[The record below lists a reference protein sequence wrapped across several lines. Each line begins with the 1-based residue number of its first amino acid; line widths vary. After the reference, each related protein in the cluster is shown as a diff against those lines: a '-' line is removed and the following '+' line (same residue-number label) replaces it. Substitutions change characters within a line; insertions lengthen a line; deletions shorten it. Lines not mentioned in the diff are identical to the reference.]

1 VTRERQQRILEFL
14 TAALDASPAA
24 RPGLLDELCRGDT
37 ELRRELE
44 TMLAL
49 EGEARGF
56 LDEPVIGEGSPEL
69 ESGVRL
75 GPYRIVELLGHGG
88 MGSIY
93 RAVREDDFEKQ
104 VAIKLIRHEF
114 TSGTTVRRFHAERQ
128 ILARLEHPFIARLLD
143 GGTTDDGRPY
153 LVMEHVDGT
162 PLDHYCDAHRLPT
175 RKRLELFRQVASAV
189 AYAHQN
195 LVVHRDLKPG
205 NILVT
210 AGGIPKLLDFG
221 IAKLLEP
228 DPELADATTLAQ
240 GPMTPRYASPEQ
252 ILGEPIT
259 TASDVYSLGVLLY
272 QLLTGRL
279 PSELES
285 CESREVPRRICEHQ
299 PLRPSTAVGRPET
312 LTTPGGPVERTPESV
327 SRVRDGDARRL
338 RRSLAGDVDAIVL
351 KALRKEPQHRYASV
365 EQLAEDVRRHL
376 EGLPVLARKGTW
388 TYRTRK
394 FVRRRKGGI
403 AVALVVVGLSLTSTV
418 LWRRAVDER
427 LRADRERV
435 EAIRERTRAERV
447 SEFLQ
452 NLFKSANPDA
462 AQGGT
467 LTVREILDQGRERL
481 AAGLEDEPELRADLV
496 GTLGDV
502 YRNLGL
508 YDEAL
513 ELLEESLRLRRQC
526 HPEGHP
532 DVAIDLSDLACAH
545 YYVGNYPQAE
555 RCFREVLAMRR
566 RLGQEPAAIAR
577 ALNNL
582 ASALKQQG
590 RYGEAG
596 EFYGEA
602 LAIREELFG
611 PDDPE
616 VGSSLYC
623 LGALFY
629 DEGALERAAPPLRRA
644 LEIRTAA
651 LGERHTRVA
660 TVLNTLGRVL
670 HAGGDLD
677 EAESLHRRALAIRRE
692 LLGDDHPHVAL
703 TRRDLAEV
711 LLERGETAAAGEF
724 LNAALAALRL
734 AKSPDDWTIADA
746 EGVYGVY
753 LAALGRYQEAEPY
766 VVASYAA
773 VRAAKGEHSIRT
785 RQARARV
792 VAFYEAWGKPPPAS
806 LPDLY

>member
-1 VTRERQQRILEFL
+1 MSGERRQRLLEL
-14 TAALDASPAA
+14 LGTALDASPAT
-24 RPGLLDELCRGDT
+24 RPAVLDELCRGDE

-49 EGEARGF
+49 EGEAVGF
-56 LDEPVIGEGSPEL
+56 LDQSVIGDSPPEL

-88 MGSIY
+88 MGAIY

-104 VAIKLIRHEF
+104 VAIKLIRRDF
-114 TSGTTVRRFHAERQ
+114 ADGKTFDRFHAERQ
-128 ILARLEHPFIARLLD
+128 ILARLEHPSIARLLD
-143 GGTTDDGRPY
+143 GGTTADGRPY

-162 PLDHYCDAHRLPT
+162 AVDRYCDDHRLPT
-175 RKRLELFRQVASAV
+175 RNRLELFRQVAFAV

-195 LVVHRDLKPG
+195 LVVHRDLKPD

-210 AGGIPKLLDFG
+210 ADGVPKLLDFG
-221 IAKLLEP
+221 IAKLLAP
-228 DPELADATTLAQ
+228 DSAQLNVVTLVQ

-259 TASDVYSLGVLLY
+259 AASDVYSLGVLLY

-279 PSELES
+279 PGELER
-285 CESREVPRRICEHQ
+285 CGYRELTRRICEHQ

-312 LTTPGGPVERTPESV
+312 ITTADGPPERTPESV

-351 KALRKEPQHRYASV
+351 KALRKEPRHRYASV
-365 EQLAEDVRRHL
+365 EQLTEDIRRHL

-394 FVRRRKGGI
+394 FVRRRRWGI
-403 AVALVVVGLSLTSTV
+403 AAALVVLGLSLTSTV
-418 LWRRAVDER
+418 LWRRAVDEH
-427 LRADRERV
+427 LRADRERA
-435 EAIRERTRAERV
+435 EAVRERTRAERV

-452 NLFKSANPDA
+452 DLFKSANPDA
-462 AQGGT
+462 AQGDAH
-467 LTVREILDQGRERL
+467 TVREILDQGRERL
-481 AAGLEDEPELRADLV
+481 ATGLGDEPELRADLA

-513 ELLEESLRLRRQC
+513 ELLDESLRIRRRRL
-526 HPEGHP
+526 PEGHP
-532 DVAIDLSDLACAH
+532 VLVANLNDLASVH
-545 YYVGNYPQAE
+545 YYAGAYEEAE
-555 RCFREVLAMRR
+555 RCFREALVMRR

-590 RYGEAG
+590 RYAEAG
-596 EFYGEA
+596 ELYREA
-602 LAIREELFG
+602 LGIREELFG
-611 PDDPE
+611 PADPN
-616 VGSSLYC
+616 VASSLYS

-629 DEGALERAAPPLRRA
+629 DEGAIERAEAPLRRA
-644 LEIRTAA
+644 LEIRSAA

-660 TVLNTLGRVL
+660 TVLSTLGRVL
-670 HAGGDLD
+670 HAGGELD

-692 LLGDDHPHVAL
+692 LLGDGHAHVAL

-711 LLERGETAAAGEF
+711 LLARGETAAAGE
-724 LNAALAALRL
+724 LLTAALTALRR

-746 EGVYGVY
+746 EGIYGAY
-753 LAALGRYQEAEPY
+753 LAALGRYQEAEPF
-766 VVASYAA
+766 VVSSYDA
-773 VRAAKGEHSIRT
+773 VRAAKGGHSIRT

-792 VAFYEAWGKPPPAS
+792 AALYEAWGKPPPA
-806 LPDLY
+806 LIPDLH